1 MIFRQ
6 PYKTTCEASL
16 SWYYPTVDLQL
27 ITGYFVRRMARRNG
41 LWIWENTTS
50 VGNTTQYRT
59 NCVLQPGRLYSF
71 EVGSNLSLSNLDVQI
86 MNVYNRQLIIMG
98 MYLEISDLQ

>member
-1 MIFRQ
+1 
-6 PYKTTCEASL
+6 
-16 SWYYPTVDLQL
+16 
-27 ITGYFVRRMARRNG
+27 MARRNG

-86 MNVYNRQLIIMG
+86 LSEHSYSHLIIMG
-98 MYLEISDLQ
+98 MYLEISDIH